1 MTCSFPEFCREGSFS
16 ALNSRRLFV
25 NNHCLTVFIEFCMI
39 SHFCDKYTLE
49 YAHFMFSNT
58 IRPHSSN
65 FDADLSCHPFL
76 HCVMTSNRNS
86 GDSNSNSID
95 WRYVKTY
102 IFLSLFYFQAPIGL
116 RCMRRYVS
124 TCFWSSED
132 PAGTFGPKGLRS
144 TSGPGRE
151 RMRSGFYI
159 QTTQFDTRATF
170 ELC

>member
-116 RCMRRYVS
+116 RCMQVCFNMLLKRRGS
-124 TCFWSSED
+124 CGDFW
-132 PAGTFGPKGLRS
+132 AQGTPLHFGAWKRTDAEWILYS
-144 TSGPGRE
+144 DNT
-151 RMRSGFYI
+151 I
-159 QTTQFDTRATF
+159 
-170 ELC
+170 